1 MTYDLFCYFNSFII
15 FHRYM
20 KSSDPE
26 GWVDVDENS
35 GVITILK
42 RLDREARSG
51 VYNISVIAS
60 DKGKDF
66 VFKPAM

>member
-1 MTYDLFCYFNSFII
+1 
-15 FHRYM
+15 M

-51 VYNISVIAS
+51 VYNISILAS